1 MNYYSPISIVK
12 HSRFSS
18 EIERMLL
25 LSMALH
31 LLLLGAVIFHQYFS
45 FGFARIAVYQVTLVD
60 LPHTSDIRSNSLTPS
75 VEKKGDEKS
84 EKGSAA
90 KPIKKKEDIRKKEA
104 RIPELKKEEKR
115 SPTPS
120 RTAEEK
126 TGHEN
131 DSLAPPFNSTLSK
144 GGDRGEKGGGG
155 GISGAVS
162 IASGNFKFPYYE
174 LSLRNKI
181 ERNWSPPPLIKGSSW
196 VRVVIG
202 RNGKVVA
209 TEIVESSGNSF
220 FDQAAL
226 RAIYLSDPFPPLPDN
241 YFGSSLMFKVGL
253 EPKEE

>member
-1 MNYYSPISIVK
+1 MNYSSISIAK
-12 HSRFSS
+12 HSRFSR

-31 LLLLGAVIFHQYFS
+31 LLLLCAVIFQQYFS
-45 FGFARIAVYQVTLVD
+45 FGFSKIAVYQVTLVD
-60 LPHTSDIRSNSLTPS
+60 LPHTSDSQSNSLTPP
-75 VEKKGDEKS
+75 VEKKGDKKS
-84 EKGSAA
+84 EKSSAA

-104 RIPELKKEEKR
+104 RVPELKKEEKR

-120 RTAEEK
+120 RTASEPTGPEK
-126 TGHEN
+126 T
-131 DSLAPPFNSTLSK
+131 A
-144 GGDRGEKGGGG
+144 G

-162 IASGNFKFPYYE
+162 IASDNFKFPYYE

-202 RNGKVVA
+202 RNGKVVT

-241 YFGSSLMFKVGL
+241 YFGSTLMFKVGL

>member
-1 MNYYSPISIVK
+1 MNYYSPISIGK
-12 HSRFSS
+12 HSRFSR

-31 LLLLGAVIFHQYFS
+31 LLLLGVVIFHQYFS
-45 FGFARIAVYQVTLVD
+45 FGFAKIAVYQVTLVD
-60 LPHTSDIRSNSLTPS
+60 LPHTSDKQSDSLTSP
-75 VEKKGDEKS
+75 VEKKSDKKS
-84 EKGSAA
+84 EKSSAA

-104 RIPELKKEEKR
+104 RVPELKKEEKR

-126 TGHEN
+126 TGPESN
-131 DSLAPPFNSTLSK
+131 PTFPPLVK
-144 GGDRGEKGGGG
+144 GGEGGL
-155 GISGAVS
+155 SGAVS
-162 IASGNFKFPYYE
+162 IASENFKFPYYE

-202 RNGKVVA
+202 RNGRVVT

-241 YFGSSLMFKVGL
+241 YFGSTLMFKVGL
-253 EPKEE
+253 EPKED

>member
-1 MNYYSPISIVK
+1 MNYYFPISIGK
-12 HSRFSS
+12 HSRFSR

-45 FGFARIAVYQVTLVD
+45 FGFAKIAVYQVALVD
-60 LPHTSDIRSNSLTPS
+60 LPHTSDKQSDSLTPP
-75 VEKKGDEKS
+75 VEKKGDKKS
-84 EKGSAA
+84 EKSSAA

-104 RIPELKKEEKR
+104 RVPELKKEEKR

-126 TGHEN
+126 TGPE
-131 DSLAPPFNSTLSK
+131 K
-144 GGDRGEKGGGG
+144 VEGGM
-155 GISGAVS
+155 SGAVS
-162 IASGNFKFPYYE
+162 IASDNFKFPYYE

-202 RNGKVVA
+202 RNGRVVT
-209 TEIVESSGNSF
+209 TEIFESSGNPF

-241 YFGSSLMFKVGL
+241 YFGSTLMFKVGL

>member
-1 MNYYSPISIVK
+1 MNYYFPISIGK
-12 HSRFSS
+12 HSRFSR

-31 LLLLGAVIFHQYFS
+31 LLLLGAVIFNQYFS
-45 FGFARIAVYQVTLVD
+45 FGFAKIAVYQVTLVD
-60 LPHTSDIRSNSLTPS
+60 LPHTSDKQSDSLTPP
-75 VEKKGDEKS
+75 VEKKGDKKS
-84 EKGSAA
+84 EKSSAA

-104 RIPELKKEEKR
+104 QVPELKKEEKR

-120 RTAEEK
+120 RTAEER
-126 TGHEN
+126 TGPE
-131 DSLAPPFNSTLSK
+131 K
-144 GGDRGEKGGGG
+144 VEGGM
-155 GISGAVS
+155 SGAVS
-162 IASGNFKFPYYE
+162 IASDNFKFPYYE

-202 RNGKVVA
+202 RNGRVVT
-209 TEIVESSGNSF
+209 TEIFESSGNTF

-241 YFGSSLMFKVGL
+241 YFGSTLMFKVGL

>member
-1 MNYYSPISIVK
+1 MNYYFPISVGK
-12 HSRFSS
+12 HSRFSR

-31 LLLLGAVIFHQYFS
+31 LLLLGAVIFNQYFS
-45 FGFARIAVYQVTLVD
+45 FGFAKIAVYQVTLVD
-60 LPHTSDIRSNSLTPS
+60 LPHTSDSQSDSLTSP
-75 VEKKGDEKS
+75 VEKKGDKKS
-84 EKGSAA
+84 EKSSAA

-104 RIPELKKEEKR
+104 RVPELKKEEKR

-120 RTAEEK
+120 RTAEER
-126 TGHEN
+126 TGPE
-131 DSLAPPFNSTLSK
+131 K
-144 GGDRGEKGGGG
+144 VEGGM
-155 GISGAVS
+155 SGAVS
-162 IASGNFKFPYYE
+162 IASDNFKFPYYE

-202 RNGKVVA
+202 RNGRVVT
-209 TEIVESSGNSF
+209 TEIFESSGNPF

-241 YFGSSLMFKVGL
+241 YFGSTLMFKVGL

>member
-1 MNYYSPISIVK
+1 MNYYSPISIGK
-12 HSRFSS
+12 HSRFSR

-31 LLLLGAVIFHQYFS
+31 LLLLGVVISHQYFS

-60 LPHTSDIRSNSLTPS
+60 LPHTSDKQSDSLTPP
-75 VEKKGDEKS
+75 VEKKSDKKS
-84 EKGSAA
+84 EKSSAA

-104 RIPELKKEEKR
+104 RVPELKKEEKR

-126 TGHEN
+126 TGPE
-131 DSLAPPFNSTLSK
+131 K
-144 GGDRGEKGGGG
+144 IEGGM
-155 GISGAVS
+155 SGAVS
-162 IASGNFKFPYYE
+162 IASENFKFPYYE

-196 VRVVIG
+196 VRVIIG
-202 RNGKVVA
+202 RNGRVVT
-209 TEIVESSGNSF
+209 TEIIGSSGNSF

-241 YFGSSLMFKVGL
+241 YFGSTLMFKVGL